1 MAKKAHKK
9 SATKAKKKSR
19 ASRRKHAVKK
29 KARTATAKR
38 KKTRKARPKTV
49 KSRLANAYHTV
60 VDTVKGT
67 DQLRNKYEL
76 PATSETE

>member
-1 MAKKAHKK
+1 MAKKARKK
-9 SATKAKKKSR
+9 SAAKAKKKSR

-29 KARTATAKR
+29 KARTATARR

-67 DQLRNKYEL
+67 DQLRNKLEL